1 MIETISG
8 TTSQLLN
15 LALDASL
22 LRHEVIANNIANV
35 DTPNF
40 KAQRLTFDQHL
51 QSMASMI
58 STPNNETL
66 ETQIGALKHE
76 LETSPQTE
84 QEGEV
89 ELDQEM
95 VRLSENTLLYQALL
109 QAKSNRSDLI
119 KMAIQEGKR

>member
-35 DTPNF
+35 DTPNY
-40 KAQRLTFDQHL
+40 KAQRLTFDQQL

-58 STPNNETL
+58 STPNNEAL
-66 ETQIGALKHE
+66 EDQISALKHE

-89 ELDQEM
+89 ELDHEM

-109 QAKSNRSDLI
+109 QAKSQRSDLI
-119 KMAIQEGKR
+119 KMAIQEGRR

>member
-8 TTSQLLN
+8 TTSQLLG

-35 DTPNF
+35 DTPNYQA
-40 KAQRLTFDQHL
+40 KRLSFEHHL
-51 QSMASMI
+51 KSMANLI
-58 STPNNETL
+58 SSPNNPAL
-66 ETQIGALKHE
+66 ESQIDELRTE
-76 LETSPQTE
+76 LESAPSTVKS
-84 QEGEV
+84 GEV

-109 QAKSNRSDLI
+109 QAKSKRGDLI
-119 KMAIQEGKR
+119 KMAVREGGR